1 MKRTP
6 IGAMDQR
13 ITLQRIVRTADGAG
27 GITEGWADFA
37 DCPTIWANVIAKA
50 GNESMIE
57 GRMTATFTVLFTIHN
72 RRDIEPRDRIIW
84 QGVAYNIRGI
94 RDMGGRELR
103 LVIEAERGVAQ

>member
-1 MKRTP
+1 MKTP

-27 GITEGWADFA
+27 GISEAWADFT

-50 GNESMIE
+50 GGESMIE

-72 RRDIEPRDRIIW
+72 RRDIDPRDRIMW

-103 LVIEAERGVAQ
+103 LIIEAERGVTP

>member
-1 MKRTP
+1 MRTT

-13 ITLQRIVRTADGAG
+13 VTLQRIVRTADGAG
-27 GITEGWADFA
+27 GIVEAWADFT
-37 DCPTIWANVIAKA
+37 DRPTVWANVIAKA
-50 GNESMIE
+50 GSESMIE

-103 LVIEAERGVAQ
+103 LVIEAERGVTP

>member
-1 MKRTP
+1 MRTT

-13 ITLQRIVRTADGAG
+13 VTLQRIVRTADGAG
-27 GITEGWADFA
+27 GIVEAWEDFT
-37 DCPTIWANVIAKA
+37 DRPTVWANVIAKA
-50 GNESMIE
+50 GSESMIE

-103 LVIEAERGVAQ
+103 LVIEAERGVTP